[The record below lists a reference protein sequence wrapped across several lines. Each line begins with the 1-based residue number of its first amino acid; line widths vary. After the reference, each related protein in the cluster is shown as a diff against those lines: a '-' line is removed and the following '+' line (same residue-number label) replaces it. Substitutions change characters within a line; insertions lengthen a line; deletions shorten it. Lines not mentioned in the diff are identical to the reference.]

1 MITVLESRSREA
13 RCWQPWF
20 LSGFLWENP
29 VRSRLAAAS
38 LQPRFPSSHG
48 FLLFALSSSCK
59 DASLWVGPPQKIS
72 RFLIVSAHILFPKR
86 VALTGAGGY
95 DMDMF
100 FLRAR
105 RDTIQLTTCR
115 NKNRIDTILISK
127 IGYNKIMKQYFPS
140 SRGNGFEHKLSFK
153 CEVKWSHIRQ
163 VRTQNIYQPSNSSLE
178 ELLYLASV

>member
-1 MITVLESRSREA
+1 MTYDVYEFLSVAVTKRDQMAQNTRSVMITVLESRSREA

-59 DASLWVGPPQKIS
+59 DASLWVGPPQKVS

-86 VALTGAGGY
+86 VALTGY

-153 CEVKWSHIRQ
+153 CEVK
-163 VRTQNIYQPSNSSLE
+163 
-178 ELLYLASV
+178 

>member
-95 DMDMF
+95 NMDMF
-100 FLRAR
+100 LLRAR

-153 CEVKWSHIRQ
+153 CEVK
-163 VRTQNIYQPSNSSLE
+163 
-178 ELLYLASV
+178 